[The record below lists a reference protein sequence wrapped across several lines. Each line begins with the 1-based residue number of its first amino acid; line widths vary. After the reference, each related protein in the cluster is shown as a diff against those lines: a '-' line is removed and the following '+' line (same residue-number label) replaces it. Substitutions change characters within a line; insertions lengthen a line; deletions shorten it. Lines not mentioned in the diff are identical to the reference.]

1 MFFAMFNR
9 AWGGIVYYRRSL
21 GHFKQNTVWVLSHS
35 RLWGLKMCNFYESLK
50 WVSEAKLKL
59 SSELNLGE

>member
-21 GHFKQNTVWVLSHS
+21 GHFKQNTVF
-35 RLWGLKMCNFYESLK
+35 KSLQIMGVK
-50 WVSEAKLKL
+50 NV
-59 SSELNLGE
+59 